1 MGRPASSVLLVS
13 CYELGHAPLGIAWPL
28 AFLRRAG
35 LDAETLDLSVEPF
48 SSERAASADI
58 VVISVPMLTALRL
71 GVQAAQRV
79 RAANPRAHVC
89 FHGLYAWLNADGLLD
104 GTADSIVAGECEDTL
119 VNLVHAIGAG
129 RPAAEVAG
137 VTTRTSRAAPVRARL
152 PFPLPDRTTLP
163 SPSRYAGYLHDGA
176 TDTAAYVEASRGCL
190 HLCRHCPV
198 VPVYGGRFF
207 VVPADVVLADIRA
220 QVATGARHVTFG
232 DPDFLNGP
240 GHALDVARRLH
251 AEWPALTF
259 DFTAKVE
266 HLLKHRRLLPGLAAL
281 GCTFVVSAVES
292 LSDEVLRRLDK
303 GHTAADVVEVLVVM
317 DAAAIVLHPTLVA
330 FTPWTTLDDYIATVE
345 LFRAHG
351 LVAYVPPVQLAIRLL
366 VPPHSALLADPD
378 AASWVGP
385 LDRKAFTHRWTHPD
399 PRMDALFEGV
409 ASRVEAAED
418 AGEDPRQTW
427 DAVRALAYE
436 AAGRAVP
443 NEAVPPAFRP
453 DPPRLTEAWFCCA
466 EPRRGQVDLVTS
478 RSQQQQRDTEITE
491 NDTERTEGKRSR

>member
-1 MGRPASSVLLVS
+1 MLLVS

-35 LDAETLDLSVEPF
+35 LDASTLDLAVEPF
-48 SSERAASADI
+48 STERAAATD
-58 VVISVPMLTALRL
+58 VAVISVPMHTALRL

-79 RAANPRAHVC
+79 RAANPRAHIC
-89 FHGLYAWLNADGLLD
+89 FHGLYAWLNADELLA
-104 GTADSIVAGECEDTL
+104 GSADSIVAGECEDVL
-119 VNLVHAIGAG
+119 VDLVGALDEG
-129 RPAAEVAG
+129 RDASGVPG

-152 PFPLPDRTTLP
+152 QFPVPDRTTLP
-163 SPSRYAGYLHDGA
+163 PPARYAGYRHDGD

-207 VVPADVVLADIRA
+207 VVAPATVLADIRA
-220 QVATGARHVTFG
+220 QVAAGARHVTFG

-240 GHALDVARRLH
+240 GHAIDVARRLH
-251 AEWPALTF
+251 AEWPLLTF

-266 HLLKHRRLLPGLAAL
+266 HLLEHRRLLAEFASL

-303 GHTAADVVEVLVVM
+303 GHTAADVEEVLAVM
-317 DAAAIVLHPTLVA
+317 DAAGIVLHPTLVA
-330 FTPWTTLDDYIATVE
+330 FTPWTTLDDYIVTVE

-378 AASWVGP
+378 AAAWVGP
-385 LDRKAFTHRWTHPD
+385 LDRDAFTHRWVHPD
-399 PRMDALFEGV
+399 PRMDALFEAV
-409 ASRVEAAED
+409 ATRVEAAED
-418 AGEDPRQTW
+418 GGEDPRQTW
-427 DAVRALAYE
+427 DAVRGLAYA
-436 AAGRAVP
+436 AAGRLAP
-443 NEAVPPAFRP
+443 DEAMPPEFRP
-453 DPPRLTEAWFCCA
+453 DPPRLTEHWFC
-466 EPRRGQVDLVTS
+466 
-478 RSQQQQRDTEITE
+478 
-491 NDTERTEGKRSR
+491 